1 MHRLIIAVDGYSSC
15 GKSTFAKAIARRMG
29 YVYID
34 TGAMYRAVTL
44 FALEQGMYD
53 SGTLNRRRL
62 YAALPDLQIDFAHD
76 GESGQPEIRLNGKVV
91 EDRIRSG
98 RVADLVSE
106 VSALKP
112 VRTRMTDLQRRMGAD
127 RGVVMDGRDIG
138 TVIFPDADIKIFM
151 TADSDVRAMRRLK
164 ELQQKHIETTFEEV
178 KANILKRDR
187 LDKTRK
193 NSPLRQAEDAI
204 ILDNS
209 HMTPEDQMVWFEDI
223 LQKLQA

>member
-1 MHRLIIAVDGYSSC
+1 
-15 GKSTFAKAIARRMG
+15 MG

-44 FALEQGMYD
+44 FALEQGLYD

-62 YAALPDLQIDFAHD
+62 YAALPDLQIDFAYN
-76 GESGQPEIRLNGKVV
+76 GESGQPEIRLNGRTV

-106 VSALKP
+106 VSALRP
-112 VRTRMTDLQRRMGAD
+112 VRVRMTDLQRKMGTE
-127 RGVVMDGRDIG
+127 RGIVMDGRDIG

-151 TADSDVRAMRRLK
+151 TADDDVRAMRRLK
-164 ELQQKHIETTFEEV
+164 ELLGKNIETTFEEV
-178 KANILKRDR
+178 KANLLKRDR

-193 NSPLRQAEDAI
+193 NSPLKQAEDAI
-204 ILDNS
+204 VLDNS
-209 HMTPEDQMVWFEDI
+209 HMTPEDQMVWFEGV
-223 LQKLQA
+223 LQKLKA